1 MQSMIRRP
9 LVISA
14 LALVVAG
21 LSACGG
27 DGGDDS
33 AAPTAFGA
41 QGGWSGTSSGGD
53 IVDALVLEDGSIWA
67 FSGTET
73 SGGVFVD
80 ALYQGTLQSNGSSL
94 TSSDMRGFDIESGDA
109 VALTASGSY
118 SATTLN
124 LTVSAGGNTDSVTA
138 SPSPSANYDYNQLA
152 QLSAL
157 AGNWPGFFTTGDDG
171 TVTVQSNG
179 QFSTTTSA
187 GCAISGTA
195 TPRPSGKN
203 VFNINLN
210 FGPAPCL
217 LPNGTA
223 SGVGV
228 ITHPT
233 TSSSQLAVLVTNA
246 ARDSA
251 AAFFGSR

>member
-9 LVISA
+9 LVRSM

-33 AAPTAFGA
+33 SAPALFGA

-53 IVDALVLEDGSIWA
+53 SVAVLILEDGSTWA
-67 FSGTET
+67 YSGAET
-73 SGGVFVD
+73 SGGVVVD
-80 ALYQGTLQSNGSSL
+80 TLVQGSLQANGNNLSG
-94 TSSDMRGFDIESGDA
+94 SDLRGFDIASGNP

-124 LTVSAGGNTDSVTA
+124 LAVSGGAIADSIAA
-138 SPSPSANYDYNQLA
+138 SPSPSATYDYNQVA

-157 AGNWPGFFTTGDDG
+157 AGGWAGFFTTGDDG
-171 TVTVQSNG
+171 TITIQSNG
-179 QFSTTTSA
+179 QFSSITSA
-187 GCAISGTA
+187 GCAITGTA

-203 VFNINLN
+203 VFNISVT

-217 LPNGTA
+217 LPSGTA
-223 SGVGV
+223 SGVAV

-233 TSSSQLAVLVTNA
+233 TGRSQLSVLVTNA
-246 ARDSA
+246 TRDSA